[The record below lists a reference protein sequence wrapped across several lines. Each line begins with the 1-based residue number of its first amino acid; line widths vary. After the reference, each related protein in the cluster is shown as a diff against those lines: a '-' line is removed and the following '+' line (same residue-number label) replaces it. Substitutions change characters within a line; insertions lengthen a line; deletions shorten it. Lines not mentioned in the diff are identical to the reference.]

1 VNDKGEKVESESK
14 SVGTLVK
21 IEVIHPQW
29 ILFGNEIGT
38 DTSQMNGGQVGGQKL
53 SLQKKREQT

>member
-1 VNDKGEKVESESK
+1 VESESK